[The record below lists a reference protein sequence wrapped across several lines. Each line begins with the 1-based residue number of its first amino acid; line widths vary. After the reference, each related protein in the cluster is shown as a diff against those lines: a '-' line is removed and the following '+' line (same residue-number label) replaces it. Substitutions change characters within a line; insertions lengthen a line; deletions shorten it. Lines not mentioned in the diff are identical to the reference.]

1 MSKDPAEDKFVV
13 PCKGCV
19 NDCTLVIVK
28 DEHGVQVFGNHCR
41 KGDAIGKEKYRDA
54 VPVPVRARVKLQGRL
69 FGLRVRT
76 SAALDAQQAE
86 EVRQYIKTL
95 TIQPPVQE
103 QAVLIE
109 NIAGTGVDL
118 LSDQTKK

>member
-1 MSKDPAEDKFVV
+1 MSKDPPETSLSFLQ
-13 PCKGCV
+13 GCV

-28 DEHGVQVFGNHCR
+28 DELGVQVFGNHCR
-41 KGDAIGKEKYRDA
+41 KDAIGKEKYRDA

-76 SAALDAQQAE
+76 SSALDAQQAE
-86 EVRQYIKTL
+86 EVRQYTKTL
-95 TIQPPVQE
+95 TIHPPVQE